1 MAGESRIW
9 LMRHGE
15 SEWNASGRWQGHAD
29 PALSERGR
37 RAAEAAAAAVA
48 RQIASGP
55 RPLRFFSSDL
65 ARAVE
70 TASFV
75 GAALGTQATALSVLR
90 ELDVGTWSGLT
101 RDEIAARDEAALL
114 AFEAEHP
121 DVRPGGGETRREIRV
136 RVRAAVE
143 SLVAE
148 DPAADLML
156 VVHLGV
162 IRALVPGAQPA
173 NLEVVSTDVASVR
186 ALRTGPGS

>member
-1 MAGESRIW
+1 MARESRIW

-48 RQIASGP
+48 RQVASGP
-55 RPLRFFSSDL
+55 RRLRFFSSDL

-75 GAALGTQATALSVLR
+75 GAALGAQATALSVLR